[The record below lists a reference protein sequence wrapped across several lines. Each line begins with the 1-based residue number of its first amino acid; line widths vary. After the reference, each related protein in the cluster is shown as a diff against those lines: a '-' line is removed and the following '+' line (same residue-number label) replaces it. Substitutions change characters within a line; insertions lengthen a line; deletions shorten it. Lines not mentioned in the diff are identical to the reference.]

1 MFIEEETI
9 KKFCKDLK
17 ELGTRII
24 DYEEKEM
31 IPLIDKENKPYEEQ
45 KKCHIYQKE
54 FCYDKNV
61 EKRNLNYTKKL
72 EIIAIVHENLE
83 ELLIVFAI

>member
-31 IPLIDKENKPYEEQ
+31 IPLIDKKISLM
-45 KKCHIYQKE
+45 KSK
-54 FCYDKNV
+54 KNV
-61 EKRNLNYTKKL
+61 TYVKKSFVM
-72 EIIAIVHENLE
+72 IKM
-83 ELLIVFAI
+83 

>member
-1 MFIEEETI
+1 MIKQKTNTMFIEEETI

-31 IPLIDKENKPYEEQ
+31 IPLIDK
-45 KKCHIYQKE
+45 KK
-54 FCYDKNV
+54 
-61 EKRNLNYTKKL
+61 
-72 EIIAIVHENLE
+72 
-83 ELLIVFAI
+83 